1 MNRKITFAGDEWDPE
16 DHADGYTEWEEVK
29 SKPVLDY
36 DGFYTD
42 YTMWY
47 NQFEDKYVFTFG
59 DKDIYYP
66 ENADWD
72 WECENRSEADEWFD
86 DYVGP
91 GEEDEDIYSS
101 SKINSSTDSDWTNL
115 SAADQTAVEYA
126 ADFIRNGVSPTSAVY
141 RACETVGGGNAEP
154 EYEDEDFYQD
164 EANVDAVMRYVLKH
178 YGDASSS
185 KNTDKE
191 CVTASYDNDE
201 DVESCDD
208 MRKAKITASTEDL
221 RNKIINK
228 VDEEVIMLEENIMH
242 DVAAAIP
249 EYNPDW
255 CAEDLQFS
263 YEDAREA
270 FINSMVDDILLQYS
284 DEEE

>member
-101 SKINSSTDSDWTNL
+101 SKINSSASDAKDT
-115 SAADQTAVEYA
+115 
-126 ADFIRNGVSPTSAVY
+126 
-141 RACETVGGGNAEP
+141 C
-154 EYEDEDFYQD
+154 
-164 EANVDAVMRYVLKH
+164 
-178 YGDASSS
+178 
-185 KNTDKE
+185 KE
-191 CVTASYDNDE
+191 CVTASTE
-201 DVESCDD
+201 D
-208 MRKAKITASTEDL
+208 KDL
-221 RNKIINK
+221 RNRLMDA
-228 VDEEVIMLEENIMH
+228 VDTQMISLEEDIIP
-242 DVAAAIP
+242 AIQKYVP
-249 EYNPDW
+249 EYDREW
-255 CAEDLQFS
+255 CAEDTQFN
-263 YEDAREA
+263 YEEAREA
-270 FINSMVDDILLQYS
+270 FINSMVDDILLAYYP
-284 DEEE
+284 D

>member
-16 DHADGYTEWEEVK
+16 DHAGGYTEWEEVK

-59 DKDIYYP
+59 DKDIYCP

-126 ADFIRNGVSPTSAVY
+126 ADLIRNGVNPAFAAD
-141 RACETVGGGNAEP
+141 RACEMVGGGNAEP

-164 EANVDAVMRYVLKH
+164 EPNSDAVLRYVLKH
-178 YGDASSS
+178 YGNASSS

-191 CVTASYDNDE
+191 IVIASDNDE

>member
-1 MNRKITFAGDEWDPE
+1 MNRKITFAGDEWDSE
-16 DHADGYTEWEEVK
+16 DYADGYTEWEEVK

-101 SKINSSTDSDWTNL
+101 SKINSSASDAKDT
-115 SAADQTAVEYA
+115 
-126 ADFIRNGVSPTSAVY
+126 
-141 RACETVGGGNAEP
+141 C
-154 EYEDEDFYQD
+154 
-164 EANVDAVMRYVLKH
+164 
-178 YGDASSS
+178 
-185 KNTDKE
+185 KE
-191 CVTASYDNDE
+191 CVTASYHGATDIVRDMHNKYPKFNFIEEESFPEIDGPGKIRLYFDGSQWPADMEECTDYLKSKGLEVYWNHYKICVVADEDE
-201 DVESCDD
+201 DVEECNN
-208 MRKAKITASTEDL
+208 MKKAKITASSEDL
-221 RNKIINK
+221 RTQINNK
-228 VDEEVIMLEENIMH
+228 VDEAVIMLEENIMH
-242 DVAAAIP
+242 DIDAAIP
-249 EYNPDW
+249 EYDPDW
-255 CAEDLQFS
+255 CAEDLQFN
-263 YEDAREA
+263 YEEAREA
-270 FINSMVDDILLQYS
+270 FINSMVDDILLAYYP
-284 DEEE
+284 D

>member
-47 NQFEDKYVFTFG
+47 NEFEDKYVFTFG

-91 GEEDEDIYSS
+91 GEEDTEFEDDDIYSAENIQS
-101 SKINSSTDSDWTNL
+101 SEELEYTATDIVRDMHNKYPKFNFIEEESFPEIDGPGKIRLYFDGSQWPADMEECTDYLKSKGLEVYWNHYKICVV
-115 SAADQTAVEYA
+115 ADE
-126 ADFIRNGVSPTSAVY
+126 
-141 RACETVGGGNAEP
+141 
-154 EYEDEDFYQD
+154 
-164 EANVDAVMRYVLKH
+164 
-178 YGDASSS
+178 
-185 KNTDKE
+185 
-191 CVTASYDNDE
+191 DE
-201 DVESCDD
+201 DVEGCDN
-208 MRKAKITASTEDL
+208 MKKAKITASSEDL
-221 RNKIINK
+221 RTQINNK
-228 VDEEVIMLEENIMH
+228 VDEAVIMLEENIMH
-242 DVAAAIP
+242 DIDAAIP
-249 EYNPDW
+249 EYDPDW
-255 CAEDLQFS
+255 CAEDLQFN
-263 YEDAREA
+263 YEEAREA
-270 FINSMVDDILLQYS
+270 FINSMVDDILLAYYP
-284 DEEE
+284 D